1 MKGSKY
7 QYQIILVLSPKTE
20 DKEKV
25 LTKAYSWLESKKVE
39 ILKKDHMGLKDLAY
53 EIKGHDK
60 GDFWVLDVE
69 VKEPLKVKEF
79 NLLLDRETN
88 IIRYL
93 ILKSPAYAKATAG
106 K

>member
-1 MKGSKY
+1 MKGNKY

-25 LTKAYSWLESKKVE
+25 LNKAYSWLESNKAE
-39 ILKKDHMGLKDLAY
+39 ISNKDHMGLKDLAY
-53 EIKGHDK
+53 EIQDHNK

-69 VKEPLKVKEF
+69 SEETLKIKEF
-79 NLLLDRETN
+79 NLLLDREIN

-93 ILKSPAYAKATAG
+93 ILKK
-106 K
+106 

>member
-1 MKGSKY
+1 MKGNKY

-25 LTKAYSWLESKKVE
+25 LSKAYSWLESKKVE
-39 ILKKDHMGLKDLAY
+39 ILNKDHMGLKDLAY
-53 EIKGHDK
+53 EIKGHNK

-69 VKEPLKVKEF
+69 SEETLKIKDF
-79 NLLLDRETN
+79 NLLLDREIN

-93 ILKSPAYAKATAG
+93 ILKK
-106 K
+106 

>member
-1 MKGSKY
+1 MKGNKY

-25 LTKAYSWLESKKVE
+25 LNKACSWLESNKAE
-39 ILKKDHMGLKDLAY
+39 IANKDHMGLKDLAY
-53 EIKGHDK
+53 EIQGHNK

-69 VKEPLKVKEF
+69 SKETLKIKEF
-79 NLLLDRETN
+79 NLLLDREIN

-93 ILKSPAYAKATAG
+93 ILKK
-106 K
+106 

>member
-7 QYQIILVLSPKTE
+7 QYQIIMVLSPKTE

-25 LTKAYSWLESKKVE
+25 LKKAYSWLESNKAE
-39 ILKKDHMGLKDLAY
+39 ILNKDHMGLKDLAY
-53 EIKGHDK
+53 EIKDYDK

-69 VKEPLKVKEF
+69 SKEPLKIKDF

-93 ILKSPAYAKATAG
+93 ILKVKEIKG